1 MPRQSAKFKRG
12 DTRLSKTGVRRRYD
26 GKQWQTKCAD
36 DGCIAQPIFNFEGE
50 SQGVYCDL
58 HKKDGMINVKER
70 RICTEDGCKK
80 KRPAFNFEGESQGVY
95 CDLHKKDGMLN
106 VTERRICREDG
117 CKKRPNF
124 NFEGESQG
132 LYCSEHKKDGMID
145 VKNRRCA
152 ENGCMKQ
159 PAFNFEGES
168 QGLYCSEHKKDGMLN
183 VKNRRCA
190 EDGCIKYP
198 CFNNEGESQGVYCDL
213 HKKDGMLNVT
223 ERTICREDGCKK
235 IPAFNNEG
243 ESQGLYCF
251 KHKKDGMI
259 DVISR
264 RCAENGCMKRPNF
277 NNEGESQG
285 LYCSEHKKDGMIDVK
300 NRRCAED
307 GCMKQPGFNFKGE
320 SQGLYCSKHKKD
332 GMIDVKSRRC
342 AEDGC
347 MKRPAFNFE
356 GESHGLYCS
365 EHKKD
370 GMIDFKHRRCEYD
383 CCIFLETPSLAMF
396 KNYFY
401 RNQPICWAA
410 AKNQM
415 YDETLTIQE
424 REAIGN
430 YYGFGNINLVLRQE
444 QCVMHL
450 INSTEIGKTLRTN
463 SFGHSFDTDPIRKIF
478 GKNKNVEHK
487 KPDYCVLVNKYSI
500 IVIEYDENS
509 SHEKSRARLNQ
520 IKDMFHLN
528 VKEEIR
534 NMELYT
540 ESSVSSSSTSSV
552 LKNIHIIRINGR
564 DDDNEK
570 RVCIKRER
578 KETEGEYTYIK
589 RYYELSDH
597 GLTVVMEAT
606 LLLEEIY
613 NQILLDSDDDA
624 YETELQIHE
633 IN

>member
-1 MPRQSAKFKRG
+1 MINV
-12 DTRLSKTGVRRRYD
+12 TERRIC
-26 GKQWQTKCAD
+26 TE
-36 DGCIAQPIFNFEGE
+36 DGCKKRANFNNEGESQGVYCRLHKKDGMINVISRRCTEDGCMKQPSFNFEGESQGLYCDLHKKDGMINVICRRCAEDGCMKQPAFNFEGE

-58 HKKDGMINVKER
+58 HKKDGMINVLSR
-70 RICTEDGCKK
+70 RCVEDGC
-80 KRPAFNFEGESQGVY
+80 
-95 CDLHKKDGMLN
+95 M
-106 VTERRICREDG
+106 TI
-117 CKKRPNF
+117 PNF

-132 LYCSEHKKDGMID
+132 LYCDLHKKDGMID
-145 VKNRRCA
+145 VKHRRCA
-152 ENGCMKQ
+152 EDGCKKR
-159 PAFNFEGES
+159 PGFNFEGES
-168 QGLYCSEHKKDGMLN
+168 QG
-183 VKNRRCA
+183 
-190 EDGCIKYP
+190 
-198 CFNNEGESQGVYCDL
+198 VYCHL
-213 HKKDGMLNVT
+213 HKKGGMV
-223 ERTICREDGCKK
+223 
-235 IPAFNNEG
+235 
-243 ESQGLYCF
+243 
-251 KHKKDGMI
+251 
-259 DVISR
+259 DVV
-264 RCAENGCMKRPNF
+264 N
-277 NNEGESQG
+277 
-285 LYCSEHKKDGMIDVK
+285 
-300 NRRCAED
+300 
-307 GCMKQPGFNFKGE
+307 
-320 SQGLYCSKHKKD
+320 
-332 GMIDVKSRRC
+332 
-342 AEDGC
+342 
-347 MKRPAFNFE
+347 
-356 GESHGLYCS
+356 
-365 EHKKD
+365 
-370 GMIDFKHRRCEYD
+370 RRCEYD

-509 SHEKSRARLNQ
+509 SHEKSRDRLNE

-534 NMELYT
+534 NMESYT
-540 ESSVSSSSTSSV
+540 ASVASTSSESSSASKTQNL

-578 KETEGEYTYIK
+578 KETEGDYTYIK

-613 NQILLDSDDDA
+613 NQIVLDSDDDDA